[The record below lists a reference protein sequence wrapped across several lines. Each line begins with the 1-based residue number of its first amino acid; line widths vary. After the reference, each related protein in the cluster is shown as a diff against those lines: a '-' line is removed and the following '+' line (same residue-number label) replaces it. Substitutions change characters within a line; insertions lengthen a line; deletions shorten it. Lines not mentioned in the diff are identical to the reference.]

1 VGVTATVPLPAGP
14 CPDGAFYCG
23 TADIAGY
30 GAATWNMFLTGV
42 TISQT
47 SCGSSYTAITEF
59 TLASDGSILVVDE
72 GGPVCGPGKGAAGYF
87 SEGPNAYG
95 HPNHPHGTWA
105 VDTAGSTGS
114 SPGSADRA
122 PTICSPPGRTSPGV
136 TPARSGPERR
146 DHPGRRRH
154 ARLADHPHHCRGPA
168 ARCLPGGCLP
178 AAGRP
183 AACERGHRLNDD
195 RSRPGWPSD
204 RDPVRAG

>member
-30 GAATWNMFLTGV
+30 GAATWNMFLIGV

-136 TPARSGPERR
+136 TPARSGPERPER
-146 DHPGRRRH
+146 TQATWPPKGAPRRSPALRRSSGSSLGPEQTLAAPPTVPPGRCC
-154 ARLADHPHHCRGPA
+154 ASL
-168 ARCLPGGCLP
+168 
-178 AAGRP
+178 
-183 AACERGHRLNDD
+183 
-195 RSRPGWPSD
+195 
-204 RDPVRAG
+204 